1 MICLDA
7 RHARAALRMQLN
19 KTDRN
24 DTEGLAQIMRA
35 ALDPRTR
42 PTGRHIGRS
51 ARGELVLRGVFPAF
65 EGGKRAASKVVW
77 AIAGRCRSLA

>member
-1 MICLDA
+1 MC
-7 RHARAALRMQLN
+7 
-19 KTDRN
+19 
-24 DTEGLAQIMRA
+24 A

-77 AIAGRCRSLA
+77 AIAGTMSITCLNSPAVSLAATS